1 MAQEMQMAGKSC
13 LTEQSEN
20 EYVCLCCHLSYQSGV
35 LLNVFVK
42 ASSQIRFIERI
53 HAVAQGSTHRKSAVQ
68 THLAS

>member
-1 MAQEMQMAGKSC
+1 MAQEAEMTGKSC

-20 EYVCLCCHLSYQSGV
+20 EYICLCSHLNYQSGV

-53 HAVAQGSTHRKSAVQ
+53 HTVAQGSTHRKSVA
-68 THLAS
+68 